1 MHAGVEPAEQE
12 EPGLAVLGR
21 RNTPDIA
28 GLNVSELIAEKTNEK
43 TIVMANWL

>member
-1 MHAGVEPAEQE
+1 MPALNQRKRKNFVS
-12 EPGLAVLGR
+12 PCLAL
-21 RNTPDIA
+21 RNSRAIA